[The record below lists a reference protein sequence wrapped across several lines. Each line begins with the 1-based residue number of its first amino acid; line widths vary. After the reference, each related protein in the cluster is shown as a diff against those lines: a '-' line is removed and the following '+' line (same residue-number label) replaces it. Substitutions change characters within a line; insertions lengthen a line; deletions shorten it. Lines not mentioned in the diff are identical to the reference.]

1 MKKLLKFFYKF
12 DLLIATLITVLFLVL
27 IETIAVNIDFLD
39 PLEMAVAD
47 IEFSDLAYKVFED
60 NDDVVI
66 DTNIVL
72 INVGE
77 LSREMIARQV
87 EIINRYNP
95 KVVGFDIIFE
105 KRKQKIS
112 DSLLSA
118 AFSRVENLVL
128 VNILGKSD
136 DSIPYF
142 DVNRASNE
150 IFAQYAHNGFA
161 NLPEGNSYRTVR
173 NFYPK
178 LYHDTIKLNAFATE
192 IIKHYDPMVYT
203 KFISRNNASEI
214 IKYRGN
220 FSKFYYL
227 DYSDVFDPE
236 MDLSFIE
243 NKIVLFGYLGSSF
256 AEMEY
261 SLKDKFF
268 TPLNDRYVGRSY
280 PDMFGL
286 TIHANII
293 SMIIQETYITDLS
306 VFTNFLFSFVILYI
320 NAFVFHFIHKKYFNF
335 YGGLSKV
342 IMVFESVI
350 LLFICLIIFHTF
362 RVQIDAKLSIIGLI
376 FLPDI
381 LEAYL
386 RIKYKKRS

>member
-1 MKKLLKFFYKF
+1 MKKLLKYFFRF
-12 DLLIATLITVLFLVL
+12 DLLIATSITVLFLVL
-27 IETIAVNIDFLD
+27 METIAVNIDFLD

-60 NDDVVI
+60 NGEVI
-66 DTNIVL
+66 VDTNIVL
-72 INVGE
+72 INVGD
-77 LSREMIARQV
+77 LSREGIAAQV
-87 EIINRYNP
+87 EIINQYNP
-95 KVVGFDIIFE
+95 KVVGFDIVFE
-105 KRKQKIS
+105 KRKQNSS
-112 DSLLSA
+112 DSLLST
-118 AFSRVENLVL
+118 AFSKVENLVL
-128 VNILGKSD
+128 VNILGKSVD
-136 DSIPYF
+136 DIAHF
-142 DVNRASNE
+142 DNNRTSNE
-150 IFAQYAHNGFA
+150 IFTKYAHNGFA
-161 NLPEGNSYRTVR
+161 NLPEGNSYRTIR
-173 NFYPK
+173 NFYPT
-178 LYHDTIKLNAFATE
+178 LYHDTVKLNAFAAE
-192 IIKHYDPMVYT
+192 IIKHYNSSIYK
-203 KFISRNNASEI
+203 KFRSRNNESET

-243 NKIVLFGYLGSSF
+243 NKIVLFGYLGSNF

-268 TPLNDRYVGRSY
+268 TPLNEKYVGRSY

-293 SMIIQETYITDLS
+293 SMIIQETFITDLS
-306 VFTNFLFSFVILYI
+306 VFANFLFSFFILYI
-320 NAFVFHFIHKKYFNF
+320 NAFIFHFIHKKYFNF

-350 LLFICLIIFHTF
+350 ILFICLIVFHTF

-381 LEAYL
+381 LETYL

>member
-178 LYHDTIKLNAFATE
+178 L
-192 IIKHYDPMVYT
+192 
-203 KFISRNNASEI
+203 
-214 IKYRGN
+214 
-220 FSKFYYL
+220 
-227 DYSDVFDPE
+227 
-236 MDLSFIE
+236 
-243 NKIVLFGYLGSSF
+243 
-256 AEMEY
+256 
-261 SLKDKFF
+261 
-268 TPLNDRYVGRSY
+268 
-280 PDMFGL
+280 
-286 TIHANII
+286 
-293 SMIIQETYITDLS
+293 
-306 VFTNFLFSFVILYI
+306 
-320 NAFVFHFIHKKYFNF
+320 
-335 YGGLSKV
+335 
-342 IMVFESVI
+342 
-350 LLFICLIIFHTF
+350 
-362 RVQIDAKLSIIGLI
+362 
-376 FLPDI
+376 
-381 LEAYL
+381 
-386 RIKYKKRS
+386 

>member
-27 IETIAVNIDFLD
+27 IETIAVNIDFL
-39 PLEMAVAD
+39 
-47 IEFSDLAYKVFED
+47 DLAYKVFED

-178 LYHDTIKLNAFATE
+178 L
-192 IIKHYDPMVYT
+192 
-203 KFISRNNASEI
+203 
-214 IKYRGN
+214 
-220 FSKFYYL
+220 
-227 DYSDVFDPE
+227 
-236 MDLSFIE
+236 
-243 NKIVLFGYLGSSF
+243 
-256 AEMEY
+256 
-261 SLKDKFF
+261 
-268 TPLNDRYVGRSY
+268 
-280 PDMFGL
+280 
-286 TIHANII
+286 
-293 SMIIQETYITDLS
+293 
-306 VFTNFLFSFVILYI
+306 
-320 NAFVFHFIHKKYFNF
+320 
-335 YGGLSKV
+335 
-342 IMVFESVI
+342 
-350 LLFICLIIFHTF
+350 
-362 RVQIDAKLSIIGLI
+362 
-376 FLPDI
+376 
-381 LEAYL
+381 
-386 RIKYKKRS
+386 